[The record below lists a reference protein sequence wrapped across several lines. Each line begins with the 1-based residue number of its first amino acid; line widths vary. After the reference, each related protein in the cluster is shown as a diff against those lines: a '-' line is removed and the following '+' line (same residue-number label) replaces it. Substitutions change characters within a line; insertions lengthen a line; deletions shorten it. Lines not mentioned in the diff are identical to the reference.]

1 MNRHCRSRMPDIG
14 EMLGRN
20 GCYDSCGNGHGQQAD
35 TPAQNACGMVLAMAY
50 VPSQPFENLYCAE
63 KALARGTLFADL
75 DKPYEGGCCR

>member
-1 MNRHCRSRMPDIG
+1 MNRHCRSRMPEVG

-20 GCYDSCGNGHGQQAD
+20 GCYHSCNGEQGQTQD
-35 TPAQNACGMVLAMAY
+35 TPSQNGCGMVLAMAY